1 MQSTS
6 HSSLFLYPL
15 PNGPI
20 YSTLSVRHS
29 LRPFGCLFVYNA
41 VLSILTSEGK
51 LFNKHKYDGVDLYY
65 AQNGVNWSFLAQ
77 FSGTFWNFY
86 LNLCTEFCE
95 SFTFRKITGIR

>member
-6 HSSLFLYPL
+6 HSSLFLYPF

-20 YSTLSVRHS
+20 YSNLSVRHS

-65 AQNGVNWSFLAQ
+65 AQNGVNWSFFGSIFGYIL
-77 FSGTFWNFY
+77 
-86 LNLCTEFCE
+86 EFLP
-95 SFTFRKITGIR
+95 